1 MNVYIVT
8 AYRYENREA
17 YSYFVGVYSDKNIAS
32 YIGRKF

>member
-1 MNVYIVT
+1 MNVYTVT
-8 AYRYENREA
+8 AYRYGNREA